1 MRKTNETRDI
11 GGSLIVVGKESSFL
25 NIKSIGKY
33 LTVYMSTGR
42 NISED
47 LNRQREVLIAF
58 KWSRKIKLFYS
69 FSSYLHQNK
78 AEACM
83 STKCII

>member
-11 GGSLIVVGKESSFL
+11 GGSLTVVGKESSFL
-25 NIKSIGKY
+25 NIKSISKY

-47 LNRQREVLIAF
+47 LNRQTEVLILF

-78 AEACM
+78 AGTSM

>member
-1 MRKTNETRDI
+1 M
-11 GGSLIVVGKESSFL
+11 VVGKGSGFL
-25 NIKSIGKY
+25 NIKPIGKY
-33 LTVYMSTGR
+33 LTVYMSTGL

-47 LNRQREVLIAF
+47 INRQREVLIAF
-58 KWSRKIKLFYS
+58 KWSRKMKLFYS
-69 FSSYLHQNK
+69 FSSYLHHNK

>member
-1 MRKTNETRDI
+1 MDI
-11 GGSLIVVGKESSFL
+11 GCSLMVVGKGSSFL

-33 LTVYMSTGR
+33 LTVFMSTGWS
-42 NISED
+42 ISED
-47 LNRQREVLIAF
+47 INRQKEVLIAF

-69 FSSYLHQNK
+69 FSSYLLHNK
-78 AEACM
+78 AEACL